1 MSRMCFFPYSPVTNN
16 RSASIIRADCK
27 STFIWLVK
35 QDILMLLNQFNLN
48 AQYVNGIT
56 HFDFAVQCGK
66 LVKVRLL
73 DIQEYFCLKV
83 HNFCLVKGY
92 KKPFFL

>member
-1 MSRMCFFPYSPVTNN
+1 
-16 RSASIIRADCK
+16 
-27 STFIWLVK
+27 
-35 QDILMLLNQFNLN
+35 MLNNQFKAFIINL
-48 AQYVNGIT
+48 NGIT